1 MPMLNLIEDRFN
13 NLSLKSQIELF
24 LLPLLVLVLIWNLFF
39 NNINTIKNLKQK
51 NLSLNFLQMRS
62 NIIDIINDIRVFSLK
77 NEIKIESLEGKEK
90 NINLKIKGSFKKQLN
105 FINYIENYNSFSNIN
120 YMKQEKNYLEL
131 NITFENIFIKKK
143 NKVLNSFVLE
153 SKDKKNKKVDLSQF
167 KLEAIVGEKAF
178 LNKKWLAQNQ
188 SVNNN
193 YKLTKV
199 HKNYILLS
207 DGIVKLKIELYKDDG
222 N

>member
-24 LLPLLVLVLIWNLFF
+24 LLPLLLLVLIWNLFF

-51 NLSLNFLQMRS
+51 SFSLNSLQMRS
-62 NIIDIINDIRVFSLK
+62 NLIDIINDIRVFSLK
-77 NEIKIESLEGKEK
+77 SEIKIEFLEGKEK

-131 NITFENIFIKKK
+131 NITFESIFIKKK
-143 NKVLNSFVLE
+143 NKVFNSFVLE
-153 SKDKKNKKVDLSQF
+153 PKDKKNKKVDLSQF

-178 LNKKWLAQNQ
+178 LNKKWLVQNQ

-199 HKNYILLS
+199 HTNYILLS
-207 DGIVKLKIELYKDDG
+207 DGLVKLKVKLYKDDR